1 MSERKTPGTT
11 LWVAPS
17 TRDIV
22 NKMKKK
28 GETVDQFLRRRFK

>member
-17 TRDIV
+17 TRDRV
-22 NKMKKK
+22 NKKKK
-28 GETVDQFLRRRFK
+28 ATETVDQFIRRKIR